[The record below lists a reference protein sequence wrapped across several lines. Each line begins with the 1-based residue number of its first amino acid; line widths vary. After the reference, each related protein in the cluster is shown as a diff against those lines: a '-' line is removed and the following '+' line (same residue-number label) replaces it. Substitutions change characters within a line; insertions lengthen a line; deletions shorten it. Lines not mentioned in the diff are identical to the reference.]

1 MMDEATINATANLN
15 RTDCIRSASKFGETV
30 YHNICNGTVTTVEW
44 GGADWAVAIILTSM
58 AIAFVLLILG
68 IATLIIRDTF

>member
-1 MMDEATINATANLN
+1 MDESTINATANLN

-30 YHNICNGTVTTVEW
+30 YHNICNGTVSTVEW
-44 GGADWAVAIILTSM
+44 GSADWAVAIILTTL

-68 IATLIIRDTF
+68 FAKMVICDTF

>member
-1 MMDEATINATANLN
+1 MDDATINATANLN

-44 GGADWAVAIILTSM
+44 GGADWAL
-58 AIAFVLLILG
+58 AFVLLALGIGFTLLILG
-68 IATLIIRDTF
+68 MAKHVIFDTF